1 MFAGPGGLLRMLTP
15 QERGT
20 PLLPVNTSCSDGTT
34 MLSGKPVR
42 IVCEDGDAAE
52 CLSKSRGRDP

>member
-1 MFAGPGGLLRMLTP
+1 MPTP

-20 PLLPVNTSCSDGTT
+20 PLLSVKTSCSDRTT
-34 MLSGKPVR
+34 VLSGKSVR

-52 CLSKSRGRDP
+52 CLSKSRGRDA